1 MDGAHTRKRTT
12 GLISV
17 IQPSAHSTFTRQNKT
32 NQNSP
37 LGDGGMRNSFYTLQQ
52 LIIKKFGKED
62 ITSSCYIVQQWMNFD
77 RPHLRTWSELTINIM
92 CGAESFEEFPLSA
105 IEVEH
110 LRRLFSLKH
119 FRELFSFPELIP
131 QQLQNDY
138 AALPKNISSTQL
150 KLHA

>member
-1 MDGAHTRKRTT
+1 MGATT
-12 GLISV
+12 
-17 IQPSAHSTFTRQNKT
+17 
-32 NQNSP
+32 
-37 LGDGGMRNSFYTLQQ
+37 MRNSFYTLQQ

-77 RPHLRTWSELTINIM
+77 RPQLRTWSELTINIM

-119 FRELFSFPELIP
+119 YRELFSFPELIP
-131 QQLQNDY
+131 QELQNDY
-138 AALPKNISSTQL
+138 AALPKNIPSTQL